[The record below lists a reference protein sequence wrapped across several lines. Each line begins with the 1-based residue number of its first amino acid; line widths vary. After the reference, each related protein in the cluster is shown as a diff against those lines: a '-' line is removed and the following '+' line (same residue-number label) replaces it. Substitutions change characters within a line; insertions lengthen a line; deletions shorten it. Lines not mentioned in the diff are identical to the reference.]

1 MIGGYM
7 GRTLVVDL
15 TTNCMQAEA
24 LDDGDAVSLIGGYG
38 LAAKFLLKNQP
49 GNVDPL
55 GAENWLC
62 FATGPLTGSPAP
74 TGARWTV
81 AAKSPLTGTWG
92 DANAGG
98 WFGVTLKAAGFDAV
112 FVGGMAD
119 EPVYL
124 LIDQGSFSLH
134 DATALWGLDT
144 FQTEE
149 TLQSIYG
156 RDAHVAC
163 IGQAG
168 ERLSLI
174 SGVVHAQARV
184 AARSGLGAVMG
195 AKRLKALVVR
205 GKTPLPLSR
214 PKATEAARRKYLGQI
229 RAGVG
234 YSEVYRTF
242 GTPGATVG
250 SVHTGDSPIRNW
262 SGRPEDFPEVQKL
275 SAQAMYEHGRKRRS
289 CWGCPIGCWG
299 DVYLDGRRVPQPE
312 YETVAAFGPLQ
323 LVSDLKAI
331 LTSNELC
338 NRYGIDTISAGAT
351 IAFAMESFEKGLISQ
366 QDIGFS
372 LLWGDGHAATRLVT
386 EMALREGFG
395 AVLADGSRRAAQRI
409 NPQAQQFAIHIM
421 GQELAMHDPRLEPG
435 VGLVYLADATPG
447 RHTQACDYV
456 GPPAWDIGFP
466 GFAKEVGDQRG
477 RGRFMK
483 PLGNLFHVL
492 QASGAC
498 LFGYLSM
505 TVDFLP
511 EWLTAVTGH
520 DYSLDELL
528 VCGERI
534 ACLRQAFNV
543 REAVNLLETQIPW
556 RAYGQPPLDG
566 GPNAGVTV
574 KIESLLKEYLGEMRW
589 APDSATPDE
598 ERMDQLGIAWAV
610 DHLRKARSG
619 SAAE

>member
-1 MIGGYM
+1 
-7 GRTLVVDL
+7 
-15 TTNCMQAEA
+15 
-24 LDDGDAVSLIGGYG
+24 
-38 LAAKFLLKNQP
+38 
-49 GNVDPL
+49 
-55 GAENWLC
+55 
-62 FATGPLTGSPAP
+62 
-74 TGARWTV
+74 
-81 AAKSPLTGTWG
+81 
-92 DANAGG
+92 
-98 WFGVTLKAAGFDAV
+98 
-112 FVGGMAD
+112 
-119 EPVYL
+119 
-124 LIDQGSFSLH
+124 
-134 DATALWGLDT
+134 
-144 FQTEE
+144 
-149 TLQSIYG
+149 
-156 RDAHVAC
+156 
-163 IGQAG
+163 
-168 ERLSLI
+168 
-174 SGVVHAQARV
+174 
-184 AARSGLGAVMG
+184 
-195 AKRLKALVVR
+195 
-205 GKTPLPLSR
+205 
-214 PKATEAARRKYLGQI
+214 
-229 RAGVG
+229 
-234 YSEVYRTF
+234 
-242 GTPGATVG
+242 
-250 SVHTGDSPIRNW
+250 
-262 SGRPEDFPEVQKL
+262 
-275 SAQAMYEHGRKRRS
+275 
-289 CWGCPIGCWG
+289 
-299 DVYLDGRRVPQPE
+299 VPQPE

-372 LLWGDGHAATRLVT
+372 LLWGDGQAATRLVT

-466 GFAKEVGDQRG
+466 GFAKDVGDQRE

-543 REAVNLLETQIPW
+543 REGVNLLETQIPW

-574 KIESLLKEYLGEMRW
+574 KIQSLLQEYLQEMRW
-589 APDSATPDE
+589 APDSGTPDE
-598 ERMDQLGIAWAV
+598 ERMGQLGIAWAV